1 MGRVTAGLQGMV
13 LHLHSGSRCVLS
25 MWLSSKRPDLWG
37 SGVWGTSM
45 RVAVGTVIPLRGIEG
60 QTFSFLLARLK
71 AHRSTQPLDIPVH
84 S

>member
-13 LHLHSGSRCVLS
+13 LRLRSGSRCVLS

-37 SGVWGTSM
+37 WGVWGTSM
-45 RVAVGTVIPLRGIEG
+45 RLAVGTVIPPRGIEG

-71 AHRSTQPLDIPVH
+71 THRLAQPLDIPAH